1 MPKTFKFLKWSGN
14 KAVALFVLTI
24 VLAVAAVGSTVAY
37 IVTKT
42 GEVKNTFTPPDINID
57 ISGDNIANKG
67 DIPVYVRAAVV
78 VNWVNE
84 TDGSIL
90 SATPVEGTDYTITY
104 NTTGGWVKGSDGFWY
119 YPQPLAPKDN
129 PGASAP
135 GLLGYT
141 VKTDKEGYKLQ
152 VQVLSSAIQAT
163 PAEAVINSWT
173 AVKGIDV
180 NTGKLTIAQEVTE

>member
-24 VLAVAAVGSTVAY
+24 VLAVAAEGSTVAY

-90 SATPVEGTDYTITY
+90 SATPVEGTDYEAVY
-104 NTTGGWVKGSDGFWY
+104 NTDNGWAKGSDGFWY
-119 YPQPLAPKDN
+119 YKTALDPNVAAATLMKTVTQKTQKD
-129 PGASAP
+129 
-135 GLLGYT
+135 
-141 VKTDKEGYKLQ
+141 GYKLQ
-152 VQVLSSAIQAT
+152 VQVLSSAIQTT
-163 PAEAVINSWT
+163 PASAVEQSWGVT
-173 AVKGIDV
+173 V
-180 NTGKLTIAQEVTE
+180 NNDGTLTVN